1 MRKCNVMLS
10 LESCCQRVFKIAYT
24 LRLIDLFSFQQCHRK
39 KKNTDIY
46 TCITQCTP
54 RSGSLI
60 NRIFYA
66 THKIGCS
73 VGGLPLWFT
82 LERKHF
88 NVSPGSALS
97 SKSHA
102 NTIRLQ
108 VESSQS
114 VSRAGIR
121 HRACHRWL
129 RQSLKPN
136 TIWRAG
142 RPPLLYLSIF
152 MQRVLRILNTQSAR
166 ASLGALYVNL
176 QWYPRPHTLS
186 AMYEPLHQ
194 Q

>member
-1 MRKCNVMLS
+1 MLS
-10 LESCCQRVFKIAYT
+10 LESCCQRVFEIAYT
-24 LRLIDLFSFQQCHRK
+24 LTLIDLFSFQQCNGK
-39 KKNTDIY
+39 KYRYKYLHHTVHTEIWITDKMY
-46 TCITQCTP
+46 FLCNSQDWMFS
-54 RSGSLI
+54 RWSL
-60 NRIFYA
+60 
-66 THKIGCS
+66 
-73 VGGLPLWFT
+73 LWFT
-82 LERKHF
+82 FERKHF

-97 SKSHA
+97 NKSHA

-121 HRACHRWL
+121 HRACHWWL

-152 MQRVLRILNTQSAR
+152 MQCVLRILSTQSAR
-166 ASLGALYVNL
+166 ANLGALYVNL

-194 Q
+194 QWIRAN